1 MKKMIGLLMTVLL
14 VISMVVIAEEQNTIT
29 SSGSSQD
36 RDVQLSECVHK
47 LVDEEGIDG
56 STAKT
61 RCVEIIE
68 GIVPSQVTEVT
79 VVPTQVS
86 PTPNE
91 EENEDEESIR
101 DACIKKLME
110 SEGMIRA
117 AAKARCMPPSVA
129 LIRDDA
135 QDRLENAIQ
144 DCMKDLVDKE
154 GIDRAAAKA
163 RCTKKLR
170 GIVVQPVVQE
180 IRDDQQEKCVERLRE
195 KGIEEAIATDKC
207 RVLPHAFAIGQYS
220 GDDLI
225 ERCVKKYLELKPEA
239 TEDMAKAECKVPPKV
254 IAIGQIDQED
264 QINYCIKKM
273 IDVSGFSDDD
283 ATKRCKEKLEIIKSI
298 KPQIRQ
304 IEEEV
309 RGRIEANKE
318 EIKTLRESLRERQRE
333 VSDLKAEVREACK
346 EDSSDALCQEK
357 QQEVLSRAKEQ
368 TKASIENMIAELD
381 KIKDNALGSE
391 SLSEEDALLVAA
403 HIDER
408 IAILQEIS
416 GSIDAITTKEE
427 LKELTDDLR
436 EGWAKAK
443 RTAQVEIVRLS
454 VVKVGNVGARAKQV
468 EEQLSKTLLELEE
481 ESIDTTE
488 VAGMLGD
495 FNLKLQ
501 DALLTNEQAQDAF
514 AEAAS
519 AIGTD
524 GFQQQ
529 MERVNELR
537 QAAKTAMQ
545 EALELLKEIMRATK
559 ELQGQTI

>member
-1 MKKMIGLLMTVLL
+1 M
-14 VISMVVIAEEQNTIT
+14 
-29 SSGSSQD
+29 
-36 RDVQLSECVHK
+36 
-47 LVDEEGIDG
+47 
-56 STAKT
+56 
-61 RCVEIIE
+61 
-68 GIVPSQVTEVT
+68 
-79 VVPTQVS
+79 
-86 PTPNE
+86 
-91 EENEDEESIR
+91 
-101 DACIKKLME
+101 
-110 SEGMIRA
+110 
-117 AAKARCMPPSVA
+117 
-129 LIRDDA
+129 
-135 QDRLENAIQ
+135 
-144 DCMKDLVDKE
+144 
-154 GIDRAAAKA
+154 
-163 RCTKKLR
+163 
-170 GIVVQPVVQE
+170 
-180 IRDDQQEKCVERLRE
+180 
-195 KGIEEAIATDKC
+195 
-207 RVLPHAFAIGQYS
+207 
-220 GDDLI
+220 
-225 ERCVKKYLELKPEA
+225 
-239 TEDMAKAECKVPPKV
+239 
-254 IAIGQIDQED
+254 
-264 QINYCIKKM
+264 
-273 IDVSGFSDDD
+273 
-283 ATKRCKEKLEIIKSI
+283 
-298 KPQIRQ
+298 
-304 IEEEV
+304 
-309 RGRIEANKE
+309 
-318 EIKTLRESLRERQRE
+318 
-333 VSDLKAEVREACK
+333 
-346 EDSSDALCQEK
+346 
-357 QQEVLSRAKEQ
+357 SRAKEQ

-481 ESIDTTE
+481 EGIDTTE